1 MKREIFLMILPVLV
15 LLAAGCTAVPPT
27 APTAPDSPE
36 PPPTED
42 AMIKAATAV
51 PQPQR
56 AALPDLGPA
65 PEIRNEVW
73 VNADAPVT
81 LAASRGKVVLVE
93 FWTFGCINCQR
104 VIPYVQAWYETY
116 AGDDFTVISVH
127 YPEFAHERDYDNVV
141 AATERLGVT
150 YPVAID
156 NDRLTWG
163 AYNQRYWPT
172 TYLIDKE
179 GNIRYQH
186 IGEGAYQETEAA
198 IQALMAEPD
207 PS

>member
-1 MKREIFLMILPVLV
+1 MKREILLMMLPVLV

-36 PPPTED
+36 PAPTED
-42 AMIKAATAV
+42 VMNEAATAV